1 MGESLILFFLCLPH
15 LKVGSNITEFPLL
28 IKDVFLFT
36 FKHSWNQ
43 KTSYNQWVYLIR
55 LGFFFFFGAPN
66 MVSKS
71 RVYLRIKGILE
82 SYVLRGNVVTH
93 TFSQADV

>member
-1 MGESLILFFLCLPH
+1 MFQERRHRYTQDQLFGPVHFPIFVQAINCNVSYSRSYALWEVAFLRAGVGESLILFFLCLPH

-43 KTSYNQWVYLIR
+43 KTSYN
-55 LGFFFFFGAPN
+55 
-66 MVSKS
+66 
-71 RVYLRIKGILE
+71 
-82 SYVLRGNVVTH
+82 
-93 TFSQADV
+93 